1 MLPKIPTPLQATVS
15 AINTCG
21 KYLKCCELVQ
31 RYFFVVVLKLAWVNT
46 DFAHVLL
53 FALSEIKYFQPPEN
67 SLKGLFNH
75 LINLIVDSKPTNHHS
90 HYSPLTGHNG
100 FFFFKETFSD
110 LKPSNLSVSLVLW
123 LQWTQ
128 KEANTNKIGTYVWSR
143 MRFDLKKKKGAYSAS
158 EGIFFS
164 PPVAM
169 KMKTARNTET
179 RTSVL
184 FIKFLSDTERHWTEV
199 KSTWWGN

>member
-1 MLPKIPTPLQATVS
+1 MLPKIPTPLKATVS

-21 KYLKCCELVQ
+21 KYSNCCELVQ

-53 FALSEIKYFQPPEN
+53 FPQTEIKYFQPLEN
-67 SLKGLFNH
+67 SLKWLFNH

-100 FFFFKETFSD
+100 FFFFRETFSD

-128 KEANTNKIGTYVWSR
+128 KEANTNKIGTYVWLR
-143 MRFDLKKKKGAYSAS
+143 MRFDFKKKRAH
-158 EGIFFS
+158 IQHQRWFFS
-164 PPVAM
+164 
-169 KMKTARNTET
+169 
-179 RTSVL
+179 L
-184 FIKFLSDTERHWTEV
+184 LLSPWKWKLQEILKPGLVFYSSCSCLILNDTELR
-199 KSTWWGN
+199 